1 MQLQNY
7 YWYYQSAIDPA
18 TCQKIIDLGEKN
30 MQDAESRGESTDAYT
45 DGNLQKGFNP
55 NAIPQNDQPLNKFK
69 KNKKQTYLRDSNITW
84 LNEQWLYDLFYP
96 YIDTANKNARWNWNF
111 DMSEPFQFTKYT
123 KDQFY
128 GWHSDGNSDRPYK
141 RYIHGV
147 TPVSLKNNNEL
158 PAGWVRDPN
167 LVGKIRKIS
176 MTVNL
181 SVDESYKG
189 GELKF
194 DFGVHKNDEDRFHLC
209 TEIRPQ
215 GSIIIFPSFT
225 YHCVA
230 PVTKGTRYS
239 LVLWTLGE
247 PWK

>member
-1 MQLQNY
+1 MQLDHY
-7 YWYYQSAIDPA
+7 YWYFQSAIDPE
-18 TCQKIIDLGEKN
+18 TCQKIIDMGEAK
-30 MQDAESRGESTDAYT
+30 MQEAKARGESTEAYT
-45 DGNLQKGFNP
+45 FGDNQKGVDP
-55 NAIPQNDQPLNKFK
+55 NAIPQKDQPLIKFK
-69 KNKKQTYLRDSNITW
+69 KTKKPTYVRDSDVTW
-84 LNEQWLYDLFYP
+84 LNDQWLYDLFYP
-96 YIDTANKNARWNWNF
+96 YLHKANRNAGWNWNF
-111 DMSEPFQFTKYT
+111 DVSEPFQFTKYE

-128 GWHSDGNSDRPYK
+128 GWHADGQSTQPYR

-147 TPVSLKNNNEL
+147 TPIPLKSNGSV
-158 PAGWVRDPN
+158 PSGWVRDPK

-194 DFGVHKNDEDRFHLC
+194 DFGVHKKEEERFHLC

-239 LVLWTLGE
+239 LVLWTLGD